1 MTTHKPQRQF
11 STLFFAMAVFF
22 LALNLRPAIIA
33 MGPVVDIVQRSL
45 NTSATMMGVVG
56 TLPVLAFAI
65 FSPFVARLAKRFGAE
80 NVIITGMIGI
90 ALGCALRS
98 AFNNIWTVLLGTFVF
113 CGGIAMGNV
122 LLSSM
127 IRRYRP
133 RYVERLTALQ
143 MLSFSV
149 GSAVASSISV
159 PLAEAFSW
167 QLSLGLW
174 GVVVIPG
181 IIIWWRLRQKVSTP
195 KADAPHFN
203 TATWQGNIWK
213 SPLAWKISI
222 YMGLQ
227 SMMFYTMANWL
238 PSLIAARGF
247 SSVEAGNYSTIFQFI
262 AFPTALLL
270 APLAEKVNIR
280 ILITGACLFTLAG
293 FLLLCFASV
302 QWMWLATALLGI
314 GGCASFTLCLML
326 FALKAESA
334 AHSAALSGM
343 AQTVGYLIAS
353 FGPISVGYLYQL
365 NNDWALPIY
374 AIIGALGL
382 QFIASLV
389 VGHES
394 HTR

>member
-1 MTTHKPQRQF
+1 M
-11 STLFFAMAVFF
+11 
-22 LALNLRPAIIA
+22 RPAIIA
-33 MGPVVDIVQRSL
+33 MGPVVDIVQKSL
-45 NTSATMMGVVG
+45 HTSATMMGVVG
-56 TLPVLAFAI
+56 TLPVLAFAM

-80 NVIITGMIGI
+80 QVIIMGMISI
-90 ALGCALRS
+90 ALGCVLRS
-98 AFNNIWTVLLGTFVF
+98 AFNHIWTVLFGTFVF

-143 MLSFSV
+143 MLAFSI
-149 GSAVASSISV
+149 GSAIASSISV
-159 PLAEAFSW
+159 PLAQWSNW
-167 QLSLGLW
+167 QLALGIW
-174 GVVVIPG
+174 AVVVIPG
-181 IIIWWRLRQKVSTP
+181 IIIWWQLRQKVKTQTS
-195 KADAPHFN
+195 DAPHP
-203 TATWQGNIWK
+203 TTQPWHGNIWT

-270 APLAEKVNIR
+270 APLAEKINIR
-280 ILITGACLFTLAG
+280 YLMTGACVFTLAG
-293 FLLLCFASV
+293 FLLLCYAPTSL
-302 QWMWLATALLGI
+302 MWLATALLGI

-334 AHSAALSGM
+334 AHAAALSGM

-353 FGPISVGYLYQL
+353 VGPIGVGYLYQISE
-365 NNDWALPIY
+365 NWTLPIY
-374 AIIGALGL
+374 AIIIALLL
-382 QFIASLV
+382 QLIASLV
-389 VGHES
+389 VGQGS
-394 HTR
+394 RT